1 MSNSDDHLV
10 SVRERLEGAINA
22 AAADRSASLGQISR
36 ERREGNARIRSSKGQ
51 RRQNLAAQASK
62 SGESAKIAECL
73 WHERS
78 DSWEFGCAIFAV
90 GTAKDCR
97 GGLRTGN
104 ELQRHRMKKMVRY
117 R

>member
-1 MSNSDDHLV
+1 M
-10 SVRERLEGAINA
+10 
-22 AAADRSASLGQISR
+22 
-36 ERREGNARIRSSKGQ
+36 
-51 RRQNLAAQASK
+51 RRQRTEAQEMRELGFQKGKEGRDLAAQASK
-62 SGESAKIAECL
+62 SGEGAKIAECL

-90 GTAKDCR
+90 PTAKDCR